1 MVLGAGALCLV
12 HGSCL
17 VSLETSG
24 ACGLAC
30 APVCM
35 GHMVCLLVPGP
46 PAPGGDGPCPK
57 GRWLGQ
63 VPGVQRLVR
72 QVGQV
77 G

>member
-46 PAPGGDGPCPK
+46 PAPGGDAGGRQGGAGPRLQEDPAQVD
-57 GRWLGQ
+57 LH
-63 VPGVQRLVR
+63 VPGL
-72 QVGQV
+72 
-77 G
+77 